1 MLKEVME
8 RCDGGDEGSG
18 KVPTR
23 WHISDFIAN
32 GLQSLEN
39 KNTQGDTFAQ
49 SNWRY

>member
-32 GLQSLEN
+32 GLQESG
-39 KNTQGDTFAQ
+39 KQKYSG
-49 SNWRY
+49 